1 AGLPTGPALVPPAA
15 EAPPPLRRSMRAL
28 AVLLLLG
35 ALCRGQSQHK
45 ELDEIVKL
53 VEAGSFKEAK
63 PRLSALLKQATDDTL
78 YNDAVNVALQHKQL
92 RLKPK
97 FRTRELRFSWAL
109 ACEVPAGKRWVL
121 QKSYGSSVG
130 ELKQFDR
137 AGELKRKFTI
147 RYFKSNT
154 WYTLGPT
161 KYDGSNVKGM
171 ALISEED
178 IKGAMLK
185 IKRRS
190 KLARRRLNRKIGS
203 VQQFDIGGTGP
214 NGDFLRFRTYI
225 WKSKQRRWLTYRMWA
240 IEYGDFKI
248 DPAARVLMNS
258 LYELKYEKK
267 KK

>member
-1 AGLPTGPALVPPAA
+1 
-15 EAPPPLRRSMRAL
+15 MRAL

-63 PRLSALLKQATDDTL
+63 PRLSALLKQTTDDTL

-97 FRTRELRFSWAL
+97 FRTRVVRFRRLL
-109 ACEVPAGKRWVL
+109 ACEIPAGKRWKVKARS
-121 QKSYGSSVG
+121 QPGVG
-130 ELKQFDR
+130 DIKQYDR

-147 RYFKSNT
+147 RYFKRNT

-161 KYDGSNVKGM
+161 KYDGHNVKGM
-171 ALISEED
+171 ALITEED
-178 IKGAMLK
+178 VKSAMLK

-190 KLARRRLNRKIGS
+190 KLAKRRLNRKIGS
-203 VQQFDIGGTGP
+203 VQQFDIGGMSA
-214 NGDFLRFRTYI
+214 NGDFMRFRSYL
-225 WKSKQRRWLTYRMWA
+225 WKSKQRRWLTSHVGHRIRGLQDRPGRA
-240 IEYGDFKI
+240 S
-248 DPAARVLMNS
+248 A
-258 LYELKYEKK
+258 
-267 KK
+267 